1 MLKKIKEIWCQKLSY
16 ATFRLEFWKNFT
28 LEISTLKFV
37 KMQSFMLKKK
47 KKKFG
52 PKKPLLGT
60 FRAEFENSIV
70 IFENSTLEFVKTQS
84 FILKKKIKFGTKIVL
99 LGI

>member
-47 KKKFG
+47 EKKNLDQKSLFW
-52 PKKPLLGT
+52 
-60 FRAEFENSIV
+60 
-70 IFENSTLEFVKTQS
+70 
-84 FILKKKIKFGTKIVL
+84 VL
-99 LGI
+99 LGQNLKILLSYLKTAL

>member
-16 ATFRLEFWKNFT
+16 ATFRLEFWENFT

-47 KKKFG
+47 EKKNLDQKSLFW
-52 PKKPLLGT
+52 
-60 FRAEFENSIV
+60 
-70 IFENSTLEFVKTQS
+70 
-84 FILKKKIKFGTKIVL
+84 VL
-99 LGI
+99 LGQNLKILLSYLKTAL

>member
-47 KKKFG
+47 KK
-52 PKKPLLGT
+52 
-60 FRAEFENSIV
+60 
-70 IFENSTLEFVKTQS
+70 
-84 FILKKKIKFGTKIVL
+84 ILDQKSLFWVL
-99 LGI
+99 LGQNLKILLSYLKTAL

>member
-1 MLKKIKEIWCQKLSY
+1 MQIFMLTKIKEMWCQKLSY

-47 KKKFG
+47 KKNLDQKSLFW
-52 PKKPLLGT
+52 
-60 FRAEFENSIV
+60 
-70 IFENSTLEFVKTQS
+70 
-84 FILKKKIKFGTKIVL
+84 VL
-99 LGI
+99 LGQNLKILLSYLKTAP